1 LGNLTLTGYN
11 TELSNSA
18 FEIKKVELAKS
29 HLDINSYFNALPKW
43 NAETIRARTT
53 VLAERLVTLWPRP
66 ATEVNYAASAEAMPE
81 PEGLTNAAKQRLEYW
96 RQMDVRLEDRGVPR
110 NFIVAAPDSSITTGI
125 GDSGSV
131 EFEFGFNQQRGRI
144 FLSLNLSDEIGA
156 CIASHLAEAKTAIEQ
171 ELGYSLDWEIRNQGG
186 EIFISDEG
194 IQIRDENDWPVQHDW
209 FGDRLEDFQRVLQPR
224 VIALEKEALN
234 DPELRQSFEQ
244 RELLVKYWRACSA
257 ALTGSQ
263 LSFRENEPGA
273 GKTVCRFKPLD
284 DGVNFG
290 IQYYPSISILC
301 VYLGVLSS
309 AARKQRQLFKELV
322 ESHIPELET
331 QIGEKLHW
339 EDPYFWVS
347 ITADIGATSDWPRQ
361 HQWVKET
368 AEKFIAT
375 FKPRLAIV

>member
-1 LGNLTLTGYN
+1 
-11 TELSNSA
+11 
-18 FEIKKVELAKS
+18 
-29 HLDINSYFNALPKW
+29 
-43 NAETIRARTT
+43 
-53 VLAERLVTLWPRP
+53 
-66 ATEVNYAASAEAMPE
+66 MPE

-96 RQMDVRLEDRGVPR
+96 RHMDVRLEERGVPR
-110 NFIVAAPDSSITTGI
+110 DFIVAAPDSSINASI
-125 GDSGSV
+125 GDSGTA

-144 FLSLNLSDEIGA
+144 FVSLNLSDEIGA
-156 CIASHLAEAKTAIEQ
+156 FIAKHLSKAKDAIEQ
-171 ELGYSLDWEIRNQGG
+171 GLGYKLDWEIRNQGG
-186 EIFISDEG
+186 EISIADEG

-234 DPELRQSFEQ
+234 DPELRQAHEQ
-244 RELLVKYWRACSA
+244 RGLHVKYWRACSA

-263 LSFRENEPGA
+263 LLFRENDPNA
-273 GKTVCRFKPLD
+273 GQTVCRFKPLD
-284 DGVNFG
+284 DGVKFG
-290 IQYYPSISILC
+290 IQYYPSTSILC

-322 ESHIPELET
+322 ENHIPELET

-347 ITADIGATSDWPRQ
+347 IPADIGTPSDWPRQ

-375 FKPRLAIV
+375 FKSRLGIE